1 MCKINQEKKQSCNDF
16 YFNHK
21 CNNNYCS
28 KGVKTCFQFNLIK
41 SVIENKN
48 FQIQNNINSK
58 HYNDLIGKIKSC
70 SLNQIQFKPKNAC
83 HKTYNNCF
91 IKIPF
96 ENIKMPVECPCKKP
110 FKENCIANYCT
121 KDANSCIELKYH
133 LSASANNKASNVN
146 FQKCPFG
153 QLSQWV
159 NL

>member
-1 MCKINQEKKQSCNDF
+1 M
-16 YFNHK
+16 
-21 CNNNYCS
+21 
-28 KGVKTCFQFNLIK
+28 
-41 SVIENKN
+41 IENKN
-48 FQIQNNINSK
+48 FQIQNNIDSK
-58 HYNDLIGKIKSC
+58 HYNDLTRKIKSC
-70 SLNQIQFKPKNAC
+70 SSNQIQFKPENAC
-83 HKTYNNCF
+83 HKITYNNCF

-153 QLSQWV
+153 QLKKV
-159 NL
+159 FFFYIIIV